1 MCQAMR
7 HRGPDDEGLFVDG
20 RVALGM
26 RRLSIIDLAGGK
38 QPISNEDGRITVVL
52 NGEIYNYAELR
63 AGLLARGHTLA
74 THSDTETI
82 VHLYEELGP
91 RCVEQLRGMFAF
103 ALWDAREDRLLLARD
118 RFGMKPLYVAEGPW
132 GMAWAS
138 ELKVLHG
145 AGVPL
150 GTLDA
155 DALDAYFQIGYIP
168 APRTPFTGVRKLMPA
183 HVLTWTPHEGT
194 RTTRY
199 WALPTDTVAAPA
211 DAAEQVRAQLTDTVR
226 AHLVADV
233 PVAALLS
240 GGLDS
245 SAVVAAMAQ
254 AGQTPH
260 AFTVRYLGSG
270 AEAADE
276 SGLARLLA
284 DRYGARLTVLDV
296 APDVRDTFASI
307 IEALDEPLAD
317 ESAVPT
323 WHISQAVAREYKV
336 VLSGAGGDE
345 LFGGYR
351 RHFGLLAGDRWRRL
365 PAPMRRAVA
374 SAVSLAPDM
383 GGLTMDRLKRFV
395 RTGNGDAA
403 DQYAGM
409 VTRLA
414 DGPRRRLLR
423 DLHPSQPSTATTA
436 FRAALPAMG
445 GIRRALAMDY
455 GTYLP
460 DDILALSDRLSSAHS
475 LEMRTPL
482 VDHKL
487 VDTVFRFDDATRIG
501 NGTPKRLL
509 REALAPWLPD
519 AHFRAPKRGFVG
531 PTAAWLRGELR
542 PVLEEALAPERVK
555 SVGFLNADLVTSFKH
570 EHFTR
575 RENREGILWAVL
587 CFLTWHE
594 RYGRSAA
601 TGTAAW

>member
-1 MCQAMR
+1 MR

-63 AGLLARGHTLA
+63 AGLVARGHTLT

-82 VHLYEELGP
+82 VHLYEEMGP
-91 RCVEQLRGMFAF
+91 RCVEALRGMFAF
-103 ALWDAREDRLLLARD
+103 ALWDAREERLLLARD

-150 GTLDA
+150 GPLDA

-168 APRTPFTGVRKLMPA
+168 APRTPFMGVRKLMPA
-183 HVLTWTPHEGT
+183 HVLTWTQQEGS
-194 RTTRY
+194 RTSRY
-199 WALPTDTVAAPA
+199 WSLPTDTVAPQA
-211 DAAEQVRAQLTDTVR
+211 DAAEQVRAQLSDTVR

-245 SAVVAAMAQ
+245 SAVVAAMAH

-276 SGLARLLA
+276 SGLARQLA

-395 RTGNGDAA
+395 RTGHGDAA

-414 DGPRRRLLR
+414 DQPRRRLLR
-423 DLHPSQPSTATTA
+423 DLHPTQPSTATAA
-436 FRAALPAMG
+436 FRSALPAMG

-455 GTYLP
+455 GAYLP

-482 VDHKL
+482 VDHHL
-487 VDTVFRFDDATRIG
+487 VESVFRYDDATRIG
-501 NGTPKRLL
+501 NGTPKKLL
-509 REALAPWLPD
+509 RDALAPWLPE
-519 AHFRAPKRGFVG
+519 AHFKAPKRGFVG

-542 PVLEEALAPERVK
+542 PVLEEALAPARVK
-555 SVGFLNADLVTSFKH
+555 GVGFLNADLVTTFKD
-570 EHFTR
+570 EHFAR

-594 RYGRSAA
+594 RYGRAAA